1 MLAIVRPTFLVCNG
15 KHTPAP
21 ILSLSLPAAEFQGKG
36 YMVIYDGKLKVFL
49 KEAGE
54 DLS

>member
-1 MLAIVRPTFLVCNG
+1 MEN

-21 ILSLSLPAAEFQGKG
+21 ILSLALPAAEFQGKG
-36 YMVIYDGKLKVFL
+36 YMVIHDGKLKVFL

-54 DLS
+54 YLSF

>member
-1 MLAIVRPTFLVCNG
+1 MEN

-21 ILSLSLPAAEFQGKG
+21 ILYLAAEFQGKG
-36 YMVIYDGKLKVFL
+36 YMVIHDGKLKVFL

-54 DLS
+54 DLSPK